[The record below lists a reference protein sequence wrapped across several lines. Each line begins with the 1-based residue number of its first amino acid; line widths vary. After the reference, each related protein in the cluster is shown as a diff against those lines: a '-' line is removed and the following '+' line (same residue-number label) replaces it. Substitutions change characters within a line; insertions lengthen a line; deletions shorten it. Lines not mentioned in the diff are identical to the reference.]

1 VLLPCEGREE
11 ARLQEKGW
19 CTWMPVLGWVVLYA
33 TLKSYN
39 RGSLG
44 HLLVVETHQD
54 NKVLGSRNMDLAN
67 VCSPP

>member
-1 VLLPCEGREE
+1 
-11 ARLQEKGW
+11 
-19 CTWMPVLGWVVLYA
+19 MPVLGWVVLYA